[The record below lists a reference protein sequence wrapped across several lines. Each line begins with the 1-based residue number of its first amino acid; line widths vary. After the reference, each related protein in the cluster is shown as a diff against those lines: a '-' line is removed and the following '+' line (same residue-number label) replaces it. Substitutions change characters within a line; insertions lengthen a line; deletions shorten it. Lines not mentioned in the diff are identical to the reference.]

1 MKGLE
6 TTRRGVLAKATGAG
20 LALSSMSPSF
30 AGAQGRGGVGLDP
43 ADPAQALEAMI
54 KMRGALDEQL
64 VISCIACRYHGVV
77 NARMTPF
84 YNLVAATFARYRR
97 APSGEYDGVSFEI
110 EYFID
115 PATGG
120 VLDQWKNPYTGEV
133 VQAHHTDSKPVKFR
147 IGLDSQLQ
155 LAPAPLYKGSVI
167 AHQTLP
173 LQIIGNDVWS
183 TEVTTASVPTDG
195 GKPILFNETITNHAS
210 LSDLRTPGLMRVKT
224 DARYIGV
231 SSFRPWQAMG
241 DQPGEMI
248 GFGEGCVGIGL
259 DELPARWRAITKTRH
274 PEALVDPGSYLDPL
288 WKTL

>member
-20 LALSSMSPSF
+20 LALSSMSPSS

-43 ADPAQALEAMI
+43 ADPAQTLEAMI

-147 IGLDSQLQ
+147 IGLDSQMQ
-155 LAPAPLYKGSVI
+155 FAPAPLYKGAVI
-167 AHQTLP
+167 SHQTLP

-183 TEVTTASVPTDG
+183 TEVTTASVPTEG
-195 GKPILFNETITNHAS
+195 GKPILFNETTTNHAS
-210 LSDLRTPGLMRVKT
+210 LSDLGTPGLMRVKT
-224 DARYIGV
+224 DAQYIGV

-241 DQPGEMI
+241 DQQGEMI
-248 GFGEGCVGIGL
+248 GFGEGCVGIAL
-259 DELPARWRAITKTRH
+259 DELPAQWRAITKTRH